1 MDVVSLFNL
10 KGGVGKSTLT
20 PILAASIKVKF
31 PELKVGIIAADS
43 ANGTLAKMYSKDLEG
58 QDKGLWNIIGTM
70 VSRRTAGQI
79 DLLEKAILEAVRP
92 LTIVPEKSAVPSRQA
107 DFEEAARALGVDP
120 SAPIEQ
126 RQVEFIGTAQ
136 YLGPE
141 FSALPSLNQLN
152 SHETVGAPLLQ
163 AIQSVLGWDVCFLD
177 LPGEAGDR
185 LVRVLAPWC
194 TCVVI
199 PSDVYK
205 ASNLT
210 MEHDVVATLKALE
223 VTPAGFLANKDAGTA
238 ASRTAMNELE
248 SIAKLHGLEVLGAI
262 RALPTLAT
270 ANSAFDIH
278 GREFIPQAADW
289 AHPEEGWFVGLHRAA
304 LDFRANES
312 IRSAAVSAL
321 REIEKA
327 AEAMIRSTPN
337 LASRRS
343 VEV

>member
-31 PELKVGIIAADS
+31 PELKVGVIATDS
-43 ANGTLAKMYSKDLEG
+43 ANGTLAKMYSKDLEAE
-58 QDKGLWNIIGTM
+58 DKGLWNIIGTM
-70 VSRRTAGQI
+70 VSRRTAGRP

-92 LTIVPEKSAVPSRQA
+92 LTVVPSRSAVASRQA
-107 DFEEAARALGVDP
+107 DFEEAARDLGVDP
-120 SAPIEQ
+120 TAPIEQ
-126 RQVEFIGTAQ
+126 RQIEFLGTAQ

-141 FSALPSLNQLN
+141 FKALAALNQPN
-152 SHETVGAPLLQ
+152 SKDTVGAPILQ
-163 AIQSVLGWDVCFLD
+163 AIESVLGWDVCFLD
-177 LPGEAGDR
+177 LPGESEDR
-185 LVRVLAPWC
+185 LVRLLAPWC

-205 ASNLT
+205 AANLT
-210 MEHDVVATLKALE
+210 MEHDVVATLKELN

-238 ASRTAMNELE
+238 ASRTAKEQLE
-248 SIAKLHGLEVLGAI
+248 SIAKLHGLEVLGVI
-262 RALPTLAT
+262 KSLPTLAT

-278 GREFIPQAADW
+278 GREFIPQADDW
-289 AHPEEGWFVGLHRAA
+289 AVPEEGWFVGLHRAA

-321 REIEKA
+321 QEIDKA